1 MLMSRTSTTIIL
13 GILIILTPF
22 SGLPVAIRS
31 LLLVVFGLG
40 VLMVGFS
47 MRKHEV
53 SSAAAPVMPNEPTPE
68 PAEHPV
74 AMG

>member
-22 SGLPVAIRS
+22 SGLPIAIRS

-40 VLMVGFS
+40 VLVIGFS
-47 MRKHEV
+47 MRKHEA
-53 SSAAAPVMPNEPTPE
+53 SSAAAPAPSSDPMPE
-68 PAEHPV
+68 PVEHPI